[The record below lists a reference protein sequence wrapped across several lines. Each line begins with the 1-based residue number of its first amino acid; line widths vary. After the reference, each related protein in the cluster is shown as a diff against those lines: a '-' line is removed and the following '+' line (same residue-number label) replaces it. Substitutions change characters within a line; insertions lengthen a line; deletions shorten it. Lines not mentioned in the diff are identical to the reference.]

1 MEQVITVAITHQ
13 LQSSDLIADSQHRFR
28 SGRSCLT
35 NLLIFLDKVTRAI
48 DLGHI
53 VDVIYLDVAKA
64 FDMVPSQRFL
74 KKVAA
79 HGITG
84 QLLQWIKN

>member
-1 MEQVITVAITHQ
+1 
-13 LQSSDLIADSQHRFR
+13 
-28 SGRSCLT
+28 
-35 NLLIFLDKVTRAI
+35 LIFLDKVTRAI